1 MKKIDTF
8 VIVSIILAIIS
19 ISGFFIFAHEG
30 SLWSSPMSLSKIIY
44 KVYTWSAVSLISLIM
59 MTIGIIKSKVTKKT
73 RHLGFALTLPIVM
86 IESFFAFAGIAA
98 FALVVVIAY
107 IATYKLWKI

>member
-1 MKKIDTF
+1 MKKIDPF

-19 ISGFFIFAHEG
+19 ITGFFIFANDG
-30 SLWSSPMSLSKIIY
+30 ILWGPNNLSELIHL
-44 KVYTWSAVSLISLIM
+44 VYTWSAVAMLSLVL

-86 IESFFAFAGIAA
+86 IESFFAFAGIAG

-107 IATYKLWKI
+107 IATYKLWKS